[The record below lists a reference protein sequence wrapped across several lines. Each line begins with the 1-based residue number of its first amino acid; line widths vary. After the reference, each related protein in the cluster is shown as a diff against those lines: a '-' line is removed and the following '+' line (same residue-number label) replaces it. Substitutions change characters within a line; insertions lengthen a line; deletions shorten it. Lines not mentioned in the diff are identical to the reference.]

1 MFKIRPIS
9 HLTPVLVLH
18 LDAPCLDTDCF
29 GMFIAQVH
37 LEIGKMAYFL
47 PCYIKEPHI
56 KEQTCVHTH
65 THTHTALFFPLP
77 FYHCSHSLDLLFV
90 FTALPFSPPPV
101 FSWAFFNFQQSSEIT
116 LITVTN
122 DFYFAK
128 CNDQLSDH
136 VSWSINSLTI
146 HSIFL
151 WTTLVCVY
159 YLVLI
164 IYSFHLNSLMH
175 LSI

>member
-56 KEQTCVHTH
+56 KNRHAYTHTH
-65 THTHTALFFPLP
+65 THTHTQHSFFHFPSITALIPLICCLYSLP
-77 FYHCSHSLDLLFV
+77 FHFHLLLFS
-90 FTALPFSPPPV
+90 LEH
-101 FSWAFFNFQQSSEIT
+101 SSISNNPLKLLLSQLLMIST
-116 LITVTN
+116 L
-122 DFYFAK
+122 
-128 CNDQLSDH
+128 
-136 VSWSINSLTI
+136 
-146 HSIFL
+146 
-151 WTTLVCVY
+151 
-159 YLVLI
+159 
-164 IYSFHLNSLMH
+164 LNVMISCQTM
-175 LSI
+175 

>member
-65 THTHTALFFPLP
+65 THTHTQHSFFHFPSITALIPLICCLYSLP
-77 FYHCSHSLDLLFV
+77 FHFHLLLFS
-90 FTALPFSPPPV
+90 LEH
-101 FSWAFFNFQQSSEIT
+101 SSISNNPLKLLLSQLLMIST
-116 LITVTN
+116 L
-122 DFYFAK
+122 
-128 CNDQLSDH
+128 
-136 VSWSINSLTI
+136 
-146 HSIFL
+146 
-151 WTTLVCVY
+151 
-159 YLVLI
+159 
-164 IYSFHLNSLMH
+164 LNVMISCQTM
-175 LSI
+175 

>member
-65 THTHTALFFPLP
+65 THTEHSFFHFPSITALIPLICCLYSLP
-77 FYHCSHSLDLLFV
+77 FHFHLLLFS
-90 FTALPFSPPPV
+90 LEH
-101 FSWAFFNFQQSSEIT
+101 SSISNNPLKLLLSQLLMIST
-116 LITVTN
+116 L
-122 DFYFAK
+122 
-128 CNDQLSDH
+128 
-136 VSWSINSLTI
+136 
-146 HSIFL
+146 
-151 WTTLVCVY
+151 
-159 YLVLI
+159 
-164 IYSFHLNSLMH
+164 LNVMISCQTM
-175 LSI
+175 

>member
-65 THTHTALFFPLP
+65 THTHTEHSFFHFPSITALIPLICCLYSLP
-77 FYHCSHSLDLLFV
+77 FHFHLLLFS
-90 FTALPFSPPPV
+90 LEH
-101 FSWAFFNFQQSSEIT
+101 SSISNNPLKLLLSQLLMIST
-116 LITVTN
+116 L
-122 DFYFAK
+122 
-128 CNDQLSDH
+128 
-136 VSWSINSLTI
+136 
-146 HSIFL
+146 
-151 WTTLVCVY
+151 
-159 YLVLI
+159 
-164 IYSFHLNSLMH
+164 LNVMISCQTM
-175 LSI
+175 

>member
-65 THTHTALFFPLP
+65 THTHTHTQHSFFHFPSITALIPLICCLYSLP
-77 FYHCSHSLDLLFV
+77 FHFHLLLFS
-90 FTALPFSPPPV
+90 LEH
-101 FSWAFFNFQQSSEIT
+101 SSISNNPLKLLLSQLLMIST
-116 LITVTN
+116 L
-122 DFYFAK
+122 
-128 CNDQLSDH
+128 
-136 VSWSINSLTI
+136 
-146 HSIFL
+146 
-151 WTTLVCVY
+151 
-159 YLVLI
+159 
-164 IYSFHLNSLMH
+164 LNVMISCQTM
-175 LSI
+175 